1 MFFIVVSL
9 PSKQS
14 SVDWSRVEM
23 SVFDVEVVN
32 NFFAYIKENVLSN
45 NISSQNIL
53 NPKAWPQ

>member
-14 SVDWSRVEM
+14 SVDWSRVEL

-53 NPKAWPQ
+53 NPKA

>member
-14 SVDWSRVEM
+14 SVDWSRVEL

-32 NFFAYIKENVLSN
+32 NLFAYIKENVLSN